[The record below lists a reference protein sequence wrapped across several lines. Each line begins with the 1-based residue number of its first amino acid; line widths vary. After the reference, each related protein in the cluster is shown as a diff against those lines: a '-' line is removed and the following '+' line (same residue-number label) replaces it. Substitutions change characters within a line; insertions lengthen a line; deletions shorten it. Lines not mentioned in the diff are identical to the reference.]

1 MKHKD
6 YKHLVE
12 IRAKDIDTKE
22 NKMIVEGKA
31 IAYDSETILFK
42 DGDTEYKE
50 VIKKGAFTDA
60 NLKDAFFKYNHSDQ
74 TMVMARYKNKTLVF
88 DERDDGV
95 YIKAELAN
103 TTAGRD
109 LYELIKRGDIDKMS
123 FAFSIKEETYNQET
137 RTWSVDKIDKI
148 YDVAAVP
155 MPAYEDTEIYARRL
169 EDVETLKAKAMELA
183 DLERKQLLENMRKE
197 TKAFLEEVK
206 KY

>member
-1 MKHKD
+1 MHND
-6 YKHLVE
+6 YKHIVE
-12 IRAKDIDTKE
+12 LRAKQDNSKNE
-22 NKMIVEGKA
+22 KMIVEGKA
-31 IAYDSETILFK
+31 IAYDSETVLFR

-50 VIKKGAFTDA
+50 IIKKGAFDGA

-74 TMVMARYKNKTLVF
+74 TMVMARYKNKTLEF

-95 YIKAELAN
+95 YIRAELAN

-123 FAFSIKEETYNQET
+123 FAFTIKDELYNQET
-137 RTWSVDKIDKI
+137 RTWTVNKIDKI

-155 MPAYEDTEIYARRL
+155 MPAYDNTEIYARRL

-183 DLERKQLLENMRKE
+183 DLEKKEKLENLRKE
-197 TKAFLEEVK
+197 TRAFLDKVK

>member
-1 MKHKD
+1 MHKD
-6 YKHLVE
+6 YKHIVE
-12 IRAKDIDTKE
+12 LRAKQE
-22 NKMIVEGKA
+22 NDKTEKLIVEGKA

-50 VIKKGAFTDA
+50 IIKKGAFTEA
-60 NLKDAFFKYNHSDQ
+60 NLKDAFFKYNHNDNV
-74 TMVMARYKNKTLVF
+74 MVMARYKNKTLQF
-88 DERDDGV
+88 DEREDGV

-137 RTWSVDKIDKI
+137 RTWTINKIDKI

-183 DLERKQLLENMRKE
+183 DLERKQLLENLRKE